1 LRGFPFCVD
10 FAFCE
15 EPLTSHERGVV

>member
-1 LRGFPFCVD
+1 LRGFPFRVD

-15 EPLTSHERGVV
+15 EPLTSHEWRVG

>member
-1 LRGFPFCVD
+1 LCGFPFRVD

-15 EPLTSHERGVV
+15 EPLTSHEWRVG